1 MLTSEEFRSDPDYAQ
16 KLEEEMNDTSP
27 EMIAQVEQWLKGVKD
42 NVFSFET
49 DAGKADMITGKVAVN
64 YQWSGDGVYTMDQA
78 DEDDFTL
85 AFAVPEESTDIYFD
99 GWVMLKKGIGGD
111 PDRQHAAEAFINFLS
126 RPDNAIRNM
135 YYIGYTSVLSG
146 GDDPRLFEYAQYN
159 YEAEDDEEE
168 TEDYDIGYFFEEPE
182 EAGSGEYVICAPADQ
197 VDRQLSAAYPPE
209 DVIDRSSIMVYF
221 NDQQNADINRMWVN
235 VRCYDIRRAP
245 VWGWLLLGAVLIA
258 AVWYLLKRKRIIR
271 T

>member
-1 MLTSEEFRSDPDYAQ
+1 M
-16 KLEEEMNDTSP
+16 
-27 EMIAQVEQWLKGVKD
+27 
-42 NVFSFET
+42 
-49 DAGKADMITGKVAVN
+49 
-64 YQWSGDGVYTMDQA
+64 
-78 DEDDFTL
+78 
-85 AFAVPEESTDIYFD
+85 
-99 GWVMLKKGIGGD
+99 
-111 PDRQHAAEAFINFLS
+111 
-126 RPDNAIRNM
+126 
-135 YYIGYTSVLSG
+135 
-146 GDDPRLFEYAQYN
+146 
-159 YEAEDDEEE
+159 
-168 TEDYDIGYFFEEPE
+168 
-182 EAGSGEYVICAPADQ
+182 ICAPADQ